1 MVAHPRTESIRV
13 ELLAGFRVI
22 VDGQAVREGA
32 WAGRRSR
39 ELVQLLVL
47 SDGHR
52 LLRDQAIDSLW
63 PHLGAQAAAANLRKA
78 AHYARQAL
86 GIRDAVVLRAGWV
99 SLLPSHR
106 VETDVEEF
114 ERAATSA
121 LAAGDPGACTA
132 AASAYG
138 GDLLPGSLYEEWTQ
152 TPRRELRARYVRL
165 LQRSAQWERVAE
177 LEPTDERAYQE
188 LMREALTSGSRHAAI
203 RWYGRLRTTLARELG
218 LLPSSETEALY
229 EECLEG
235 LAVGKP
241 EFVGRQVELAK
252 ATALLRST
260 RDGAPGALV
269 VRGPAGIGKSAL
281 CLEVAALARSEGWVA
296 ITVTAAEGAPP
307 YAPLAAAIEQLV
319 RHDRA
324 WVDAVQGQ
332 PRAVLAE
339 LTSLAGPALPLD
351 GGLTRHKVIGA
362 LRRLFSAC
370 GDAAG
375 VVLVLDDAH
384 LADEATTGALLHL
397 VGGAGPQFL
406 AVLAYRDEL
415 APTALTRGTA
425 PLRRSGGLVEID
437 LGPLDRDDAA
447 ALVAMGAPAPPDAR
461 AVAQIAGLAKGN
473 PFFVLE
479 LARHVDAGGSLTVGP
494 TVWDAV
500 TERFI
505 DLDDA
510 AVEML
515 KRLAM
520 AGDDLDSVSVVAL
533 TGLPEQEAFAL
544 LDLALG
550 TGALVVSGAGYR
562 FRHELVRQ
570 ALMESVPPHRRIAIH
585 RDAARGLAAAGGQPA
600 RVARHWLDGGR
611 PGEAVDWLL
620 AAARQAVGLGAFV
633 DALGHLDSLL
643 EHAAQHADGLCL
655 RAEVLDALGDTRAS
669 AAYATAARI
678 IGEPAAQ
685 EIRPRQALA
694 QLRSG
699 DPAGAFETLKGVA
712 PSSLPGR
719 LCAALTVSAAA
730 VVGFGDPQVAKAK
743 ADEARRL
750 ADELGDGGAI
760 VDASWAQSLAA
771 HARGDL
777 TGQLRAQLR
786 ATHGLPEL
794 AIRVFDGHLC
804 ATDRLL
810 YGAMPYPEL
819 IAFADSLASEAD
831 RLGARRGHA
840 FAVTLRGQAKL
851 LSGQLDQADGDL
863 AAGVREHQLIAAPA
877 GEAIA
882 LERRAEVA
890 LYRGRL
896 GDANALLREALAAA
910 RDSNLPHH
918 LLDRIYGVM
927 IAAAADPHSALAA
940 VEEAESTFHG
950 PAETCPACR
959 IGLVVPAAIATARAG
974 DLERAARYAETA
986 ELLANVVL
994 LQPAW
999 YAAVD
1004 EVKGHLAR
1012 AAGDAEAA
1020 LELFRQ
1026 AAAGF
1031 RDSGQPLDEE
1041 RCRSLGVHPAGVLSA

>member
-1 MVAHPRTESIRV
+1 MVAHPPTESIRI
-13 ELLAGFRVI
+13 ELLGGFRVI
-22 VDGQAVREGA
+22 VDGQAVHEGA
-32 WAGRRSR
+32 WTGRRSR

-86 GIRDAVVLRAGWV
+86 GIGDAVVLRAGWV
-99 SLLPSHR
+99 SLLPLHR
-106 VETDVEEF
+106 VETDVEAF

-121 LAAGDPGACTA
+121 LDAGDPAACAA

-152 TPRRELRARYVRL
+152 MPRRELQARYVRL
-165 LQRSAQWERVAE
+165 LQRSADWERLAE
-177 LEPTDERAYQE
+177 VEPTDEGAYQE
-188 LMREALTSGSRHAAI
+188 LMREALARGSRHAAI

-241 EFVGRQVELAK
+241 GFVGRQVELAE

-260 RDGAPGALV
+260 REGVAGALV
-269 VRGPAGIGKSAL
+269 IRGPAGIGKSAL
-281 CLEVAALARSEGWVA
+281 CREVAALARSEGWVA

-307 YAPLAAAIEQLV
+307 YAPLAAAIEELV
-319 RHDRA
+319 RRDRA
-324 WVDAVQGQ
+324 WVDAVRGQ
-332 PRAVLAE
+332 SRAVLAD
-339 LTSLAGPALPLD
+339 LSSLAGPAPPLD
-351 GGLTRHKVIGA
+351 GALTRHKVIGA
-362 LRRLFSAC
+362 FRHLFSAR

-375 VVLVLDDAH
+375 VLLAVDDAH
-384 LADEATTGALLHL
+384 LADEASTEALLHL
-397 VGGAGPQFL
+397 AGGGGPPFL
-406 AVLAYRDEL
+406 TVLAHRAEL

-425 PLRRSGGLVEID
+425 RLRRSGGLIEID

-447 ALVAMGAPAPPDAR
+447 ALVVMGAPARPEAG
-461 AVAQIAGLAKGN
+461 AVAQIAALAQGN
-473 PFFVLE
+473 PFFLLE
-479 LARHVDAGGSLTVGP
+479 LARQVDAGGSLTVGP

-500 TERFI
+500 TERFV
-505 DLDDA
+505 DLDDG

-515 KRLAM
+515 KRLAV
-520 AGDDLDSVSVVAL
+520 AGDDLDPVSVVAL
-533 TGLPEQEAFAL
+533 TGLPEREAFAL

-570 ALMESVPPHRRIAIH
+570 SLVEAVPPHGRIAIH
-585 RDAARGLAAAGGQPA
+585 RDAARGLTAAGGQPA

-611 PGEAVDWLL
+611 PDEAVDWLL
-620 AAARQAVGLGAFV
+620 TAARQAVGLGAFV
-633 DALGHLDSLL
+633 DALGHLDTLL
-643 EHAAQHADGLCL
+643 EHAPQHADGLCL
-655 RAEVLDALGDTRAS
+655 RAEVLDALGDTRAT

-712 PSSLPGR
+712 PTSLPGR
-719 LCAALTVSAAA
+719 LSAALTISAAA
-730 VVGFGDPQVAKAK
+730 VVGFGDPHVAEAN

-804 ATDRLL
+804 ATERLL

-819 IAFADSLASEAD
+819 ITFADSLASEAE

-840 FAVTLRGQAKL
+840 FAVTLRGQARL
-851 LSGQLDQADGDL
+851 LSGQLDQADDDL
-863 AAGVREHQLIAAPA
+863 AAGAREHQLIAAPA

-890 LYRGRL
+890 LYRGRI
-896 GDANALLREALAAA
+896 GDASALLREALAAT

-918 LLDRIYGVM
+918 LLDRIYGAM
-927 IAAAADPHSALAA
+927 ITAAADPPSALAG
-940 VEEAESTFHG
+940 VEEAESAFHG
-950 PAETCPACR
+950 PAETCPACK

-974 DLERAARYAETA
+974 DLDRAARYAETA

-1020 LELFRQ
+1020 LDLFRK

-1031 RDSGQPLDEE
+1031 RDSGQPLDEK
-1041 RCRSLGVHPAGVLSA
+1041 RCRSLGEHPAGARSV

>member
-1 MVAHPRTESIRV
+1 MVAHPRTESIRI
-13 ELLAGFRVI
+13 ELLGGFRVI
-22 VDGQAVREGA
+22 VDGQAVHEGA
-32 WAGRRSR
+32 WTGRRSR

-86 GIRDAVVLRAGWV
+86 GIRDSVVLRAGWV
-99 SLLPSHR
+99 SLLPLHR

-121 LAAGDPGACTA
+121 LDAGDPEACTA
-132 AASAYG
+132 AVSAYG

-152 TPRRELRARYVRL
+152 MPRRELRARYVRL
-165 LQRSAQWERVAE
+165 LQRSAQWERLAE
-177 LEPTDERAYQE
+177 VEPTDEGSYQE
-188 LMREALTSGSRHAAI
+188 LMREALARGSRHAAI

-229 EECLEG
+229 EECVEG

-241 EFVGRQVELAK
+241 GFVGRYVELAE

-281 CLEVAALARSEGWVA
+281 CREVAALARSKGWVA
-296 ITVTAAEGAPP
+296 ITVTAAKDAPP
-307 YAPLAAAIEQLV
+307 YAPLAAAIEELV
-319 RHDRA
+319 RRGQA
-324 WVDAVQGQ
+324 WVDAVRGQ

-339 LTSLAGPALPLD
+339 LSSLAGPAPPLD

-362 LRRLFSAC
+362 FRHLFSAC

-375 VVLVLDDAH
+375 VLLVVDDAH
-384 LADEATTGALLHL
+384 LADEATAGALLHL
-397 VGGAGPQFL
+397 ASGAGPPLVVVF
-406 AVLAYRDEL
+406 AYRTEL
-415 APTALTRGTA
+415 APVALTRGTA
-425 PLRRSGGLVEID
+425 RLTRSGGLVEID

-447 ALVAMGAPAPPDAR
+447 ALVVMGAPARPDAG
-461 AVAQIAGLAKGN
+461 AVAQIAALAQGN
-473 PFFVLE
+473 PFFLLE

-505 DLDDA
+505 GLDDG
-510 AVEML
+510 AVGML
-515 KRLAM
+515 RRLAV
-520 AGDDLDSVSVVAL
+520 AGDDLDPVSVVAL
-533 TGLPEQEAFAL
+533 TGLPEREAFAL

-570 ALMESVPPHRRIAIH
+570 ALVEAVPPHRRIAIH
-585 RDAARGLAAAGGQPA
+585 GDAARGLAAAGGQPA

-611 PGEAVDWLL
+611 PDEAVDWLL

-643 EHAAQHADGLCL
+643 EHAPQHADGLCL
-655 RAEVLDALGDTRAS
+655 RAEVLDALGDTRAT
-669 AAYATAARI
+669 AAYATAVRI
-678 IGEPAAQ
+678 VGEPAAQ

-712 PSSLPGR
+712 PRSLRGR
-719 LCAALTVSAAA
+719 LCAALTISAAA
-730 VVGFGDPQVAKAK
+730 VVGFGDPHVAEAK

-804 ATDRLL
+804 ATERLL

-819 IAFADSLASEAD
+819 IAFADSLASEAE

-840 FAVTLRGQAKL
+840 FAVTLRGQARL
-851 LSGQLDQADGDL
+851 LSGQLDQADDDL

-882 LERRAEVA
+882 LQRRAEVA

-896 GDANALLREALAAA
+896 GDASALLREALAAA

-918 LLDRIYGVM
+918 LLDRIYGTM
-927 IAAAADPHSALAA
+927 ITAAADPPSALAG
-940 VEEAESTFHG
+940 VEEAESAFHG

-974 DLERAARYAETA
+974 DLDRAARYAETA

-1012 AAGDAEAA
+1012 ATGDAEAA
-1020 LELFRQ
+1020 FELFRK

-1041 RCRSLGVHPAGVLSA
+1041 RCRSLGLNLAGVPSV

>member
-1 MVAHPRTESIRV
+1 MVARPRTESIRI
-13 ELLAGFRVI
+13 ELLGGFRVI
-22 VDGQAVREGA
+22 VDGQAVHEGA
-32 WAGRRSR
+32 WTGRRSR

-86 GIRDAVVLRAGWV
+86 GIREAVVLRAGWV
-99 SLLPSHR
+99 SLLPVHR

-114 ERAATSA
+114 ERAVTSA
-121 LAAGDPGACTA
+121 LDAGDPEACTA
-132 AASAYG
+132 AASVYG

-152 TPRRELRARYVRL
+152 MPRRELRARYVRL
-165 LQRSAQWERVAE
+165 LQGSAQWERLAE
-177 LEPTDERAYQE
+177 LEPTDEGAYQE
-188 LMREALTSGSRHAAI
+188 LMREALARGSRHAAI

-229 EECLEG
+229 EECVEG
-235 LAVGKP
+235 LAVGKLG
-241 EFVGRQVELAK
+241 FVGRQVELAE
-252 ATALLRST
+252 ATVLLRST

-281 CLEVAALARSEGWVA
+281 CREVAALARSEGWVS
-296 ITVTAAEGAPP
+296 ITVTAAKGAPP
-307 YAPLAAAIEQLV
+307 YAPLAAAIEELV
-319 RHDRA
+319 RRGRA
-324 WVDAVQGQ
+324 WVDAVRGQ

-339 LTSLAGPALPLD
+339 LSSLAGPAPPLD

-362 LRRLFSAC
+362 FRHLFSAC

-375 VVLVLDDAH
+375 VLLVVDDAH

-397 VGGAGPQFL
+397 AGGAGPFL
-406 AVLAYRDEL
+406 TVLAYRAEL
-415 APTALTRGTA
+415 APMALTRGTA
-425 PLRRSGGLVEID
+425 RLTRSGGLVEID
-437 LGPLDRDDAA
+437 LGPLDRHDAA
-447 ALVAMGAPAPPDAR
+447 ALVVMGAPARPDAG
-461 AVAQIAGLAKGN
+461 AVAQIAALAQGN
-473 PFFVLE
+473 PFFLLE

-505 DLDDA
+505 DLDDG
-510 AVEML
+510 AVGML
-515 KRLAM
+515 KRLAV
-520 AGDDLDSVSVVAL
+520 AGDDLDPVSVVAL
-533 TGLPEQEAFAL
+533 TGLPEREAFAL

-570 ALMESVPPHRRIAIH
+570 ALVEAVPPHRRIAIH

-611 PGEAVDWLL
+611 PDEAVDWLL

-643 EHAAQHADGLCL
+643 EHAPQHADGLCL
-655 RAEVLDALGDTRAS
+655 RAEVLDALGDTRAT

-712 PSSLPGR
+712 PRSLPGR
-719 LCAALTVSAAA
+719 LCAALTISAAA
-730 VVGFGDPQVAKAK
+730 VVGFGDPHVAEAK

-760 VDASWAQSLAA
+760 VDASWAQSLVA

-804 ATDRLL
+804 ATERLL

-819 IAFADSLASEAD
+819 IAFADSLASEAE

-840 FAVTLRGQAKL
+840 FAVTLRGQARL
-851 LSGQLDQADGDL
+851 LSGQLDQADDDL

-882 LERRAEVA
+882 LQRRAEVA

-896 GDANALLREALAAA
+896 GDASALLREALAAA

-918 LLDRIYGVM
+918 LLDRIYGAM
-927 IAAAADPHSALAA
+927 ITAAADSPSALAG
-940 VEEAESTFHG
+940 VEEAESAFHG

-974 DLERAARYAETA
+974 DLERAARYADTA
-986 ELLANVVL
+986 QMLAEVVL
-994 LQPAW
+994 QQPAW
-999 YAAVD
+999 HAAVD

-1012 AAGDAEAA
+1012 ARGEVEPADG
-1020 LELFRQ
+1020 LFRK

-1031 RDSGQPLDEE
+1031 QVSGQPLDEA
-1041 RCRSLGVHPAGVLSA
+1041 RCRALAENTA